1 VKYHMF
7 IDESGDLGSQS
18 NYFVLAALTVKDPLP
33 LDRIIKNMRRNKFKK
48 QLKDAQEI
56 KANSSSPELI
66 KYMLTQLNGVTDAKV
81 SYIILEKERC
91 YSPYLLGDKHKLYNF
106 VAGKLAERIILEDAD
121 LSVRIDKSK
130 GKQILRDD
138 FNKYFEKKINDKSTL
153 RKIEIYHSY
162 SHAWTGLQFA
172 DVLAWSKFQKVEH
185 KNREFMDV
193 LNIEK
198 EVHSV
203 WYYKSE

>member
-1 VKYHMF
+1 MF

-18 NYFVLAALTVKDPLP
+18 DYFVLAGLTVKDPLP

-66 KYMLTQLNGVTDAKV
+66 KYMLTQLNTVPDARV

-91 YSPYLLGDKHKLYNF
+91 YSSYLLNDKHKLYNF
-106 VAGKLAERIILEDAD
+106 VAGKLAEHIILEDAD
-121 LSVRIDKSK
+121 LSVRTDKSK

-138 FNKYFEKKINDKSTL
+138 FNNYFEKKINDKSTL
-153 RKIEIYHSY
+153 RKIEMYHSY

-193 LNIEK
+193 LKIEK

>member
-1 VKYHMF
+1 MF

-18 NYFVLAALTVKDPLP
+18 DYFVLAALTVKDPLL

-48 QLKDAQEI
+48 QLENAQEI

-66 KYMLTQLNGVTDAKV
+66 KYMLMQLNTVPDAKV

-91 YSPYLLGDKHKLYNF
+91 YSLYLLNDKHKLYNF
-106 VAGKLAERIILEDAD
+106 VAGKLAEHIIFEDAD

-138 FNKYFEKKINDKSTL
+138 FNNYFERKINEKSTL

-172 DVLAWSKFQKVEH
+172 DVLAWSQFQKVEH
-185 KNREFMDV
+185 KNREFMDM
-193 LNIEK
+193 LKIEK
-198 EVHSV
+198 EVYSV

>member
-1 VKYHMF
+1 MF

-18 NYFVLAALTVKDPLP
+18 DYFVLAALTVKDPLL

-66 KYMLTQLNGVTDAKV
+66 NYMLTQLNTVPDAKV
-81 SYIILEKERC
+81 CYIILDKESC
-91 YSPYLLGDKHKLYNF
+91 YSPYLLNDKHKLYNY
-106 VAGKLAERIILEDAD
+106 VAGKLAEHIILEDAD

-138 FNKYFEKKINDKSTL
+138 FNNYFEKKINEKSTL

-162 SHAWTGLQFA
+162 SHAWTGIQFA
-172 DVLAWSKFQKVEH
+172 DVLAWSQFQKVEH
-185 KNREFMDV
+185 GNGEFMDI
-193 LNIEK
+193 LKIEQ
-198 EVHSV
+198 EVYSV
-203 WYYKSE
+203 WYKKSD